1 MTNMNLTRG
10 LRRLGAP
17 LVAAGLVL
25 SGCSTDNAAGG
36 NPGTVVNTNLG
47 KLQLAVG
54 TANIFGDQPASAVV
68 GLNVVET
75 FRQSKGEQTTGDSN
89 ALVDSPTLTGPFTLP
104 STPGSPD
111 AAGATI
117 ESGPGP
123 SDAGGNTMNSTGQP
137 DPGAATINPSTFG
150 VSTNASG
157 QGLEPFNYTA
167 VDTQTNGVPY
177 TYIPYV
183 QPLFDSNN
191 GVAAGGTDADANSF
205 TPWGGPPAY
214 DPDKDGL
221 GVRDGNPIPSGVDG
235 VSLGLDVFEGV
246 APATGAYTL
255 SVTVAKN
262 GGGVNTST
270 ASANIG
276 SSALL
281 PAITPATV
289 ALDGTGGGTFTV
301 ALPAGVTEAL
311 IQIEDIGPPEMGASG
326 CNSANLIP
334 VYYTIEATASGT
346 YTLPDMSGPGSPSAP
361 GVSLCTAAQ
370 NQAATTAAGTTGVTA
385 TGDVFLVQTLGFD
398 YPAYEASYPQSNGNP
413 APTIVGAS
421 GQSDITI
428 SSANVCATDT
438 STGGCASAAA
448 SASAT
453 SVARAHMLRHSA
465 LNRRFTVVR
474 RTR

>member
-1 MTNMNLTRG
+1 MTKINITRAV
-10 LRRLGAP
+10 RRLGAP

-25 SGCSTDNAAGG
+25 SGCSSDNAAGG

-54 TANIFGDQPASAVV
+54 TANIFGDTPDSAVV

-89 ALVDSPTLTGPFTLP
+89 ALVDSPTLSGPFILP
-104 STPGSPD
+104 TTPGTPD
-111 AAGATI
+111 GAGATI
-117 ESGPGP
+117 ETGPGP
-123 SDAGGNTMNSTGQP
+123 SDAGGSTMNSTGQP
-137 DPGAATINPSTFG
+137 DPGAATVDASTFG

-157 QGLEPFNYTA
+157 QGLEPFNFTA
-167 VDTQTNGVPY
+167 VDTQSNGTPY
-177 TYIPYV
+177 TYVPYV
-183 QPLFDSNN
+183 QPLFDPAYGS
-191 GVAAGGTDADANSF
+191 DLNSF

-246 APATGAYTL
+246 APATGTYNLA
-255 SVTVAKN
+255 VTVAKN

-270 ASANIG
+270 ASATLG
-276 SSALL
+276 SPALL
-281 PAITPATV
+281 PAITPATI
-289 ALDGTGGGTFTV
+289 ALDGTGGGTVTV

-311 IQIEDIGPPEMGASG
+311 VQIEDIGPPQTGATG
-326 CNSANLIP
+326 CNSANFVP
-334 VYYTIEATASGT
+334 VYYTIEASASGT
-346 YTLPDMSGPGSPSAP
+346 YTLPDAIGPGTPAAP
-361 GVSLCTAAQ
+361 GVTLCTAAQ
-370 NQAATTAAGTTGVTA
+370 NQAATTAAGGTMVTA
-385 TGDVFLVQTLGFD
+385 TGDVFMVQTIGFD

-428 SSANVCATDT
+428 SSANVCTTDT
-438 STGGCASAAA
+438 ATGGCASAAA
-448 SASAT
+448 ASSGT
-453 SVARAHMLRHSA
+453 SVKRAHMLRHFS
-465 LNRRFTVVR
+465 LKRQFTVVR
-474 RTR
+474 KAR